1 MEIKIKQ
8 VLGKVLQE
16 DLNQKVLDEINMK
29 TCEKWDSLSH
39 LKIIIGL
46 EEEFDIEIE
55 PDEIYLMR
63 NGATQIK
70 ELIEKKKR

>member
-1 MEIKIKQ
+1 MEIKIKE

-16 DLNQKVLDEINMK
+16 DLNGIVLDNINMN
-29 TCEKWDSLSH
+29 TYEKWDSLSH

-70 ELIEKKKR
+70 EIIEKKKR